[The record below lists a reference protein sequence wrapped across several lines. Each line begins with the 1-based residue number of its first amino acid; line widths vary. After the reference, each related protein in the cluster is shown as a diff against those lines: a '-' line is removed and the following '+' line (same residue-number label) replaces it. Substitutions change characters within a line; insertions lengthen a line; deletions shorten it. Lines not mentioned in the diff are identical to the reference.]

1 MDQINGSL
9 MKKTIAV
16 FEELPIEVG
25 KTYKT
30 KFSTGEEFTVEKII
44 TKPVSGRILYFEGL
58 YENSKHLGTCPIGSD
73 RLIPEKVPVGTMEVC
88 GNCGEIL

>member
-1 MDQINGSL
+1 

-44 TKPVSGRILYFEGL
+44 RTPGSGKILYFEGL
-58 YENSKHLGTCPIGSD
+58 YESSKHLGTCPIGAD
-73 RLIPEKVPVGTMEVC
+73 RLISEKVAVGTMDVC
-88 GNCGEIL
+88 SNCGEIL